1 MKRRVFSSVLVLLAT
16 CLWFLQTGY
25 VVQTRLDRI
34 HTDWDPAR
42 YPIVIRPSIS
52 LAQSLRFEAGSQPL
66 VALREALERWVRV
79 SSLVVL
85 LGEESSRRDAGRDD
99 VNLVTIA
106 DSDVNR
112 NLVGSALG
120 TSVRWTSGARIT
132 ETDVIFNP
140 EQTWSTRETD
150 DFRVKNFLD
159 VGLHELGHSWNL
171 GHSISRAS
179 TLYFRTQGF
188 NWGFNRLAQDDRSG
202 IQTSYPLVGLKEITG
217 NISGRVTRNGDPV
230 FGAFVV
236 AVDESGVLSANAIT
250 LPDGGYRIQNIPP
263 GRYTLYVE
271 PLDGPMTPQ
280 AVRGGI
286 FDAPPSMVTDFPSQ
300 FYQNSREPRVRVA
313 SEVTGVD
320 FEVGRGAIAGPEF
333 VGTSSDA
340 FSASFAT
347 TPAEAL
353 QGSNTHYVVAGQ
365 GVDGLPE
372 EQAIFFLGNHLK
384 TGSLVAQAVS
394 TDGNPVKWYP
404 LTVPSDTPL
413 GEYTAFLQTE
423 QAFGVITGGLRVVPR
438 LRFGLAF
445 AQFAHIPGTA
455 VSKLFLV
462 NVDRDAPTRDTISA
476 RASNGDRR
484 VVRMNPE
491 GVAVGTVLDQELA
504 LQPGGSAAI
513 QTSGGDL
520 FIGSLRTRANGC
532 VGGTV
537 LFQTPFGTTGVG
549 PSIPLFTVVAP
560 IDIRSGQLVN
570 TGLAIT
576 NLNSQPVQIYLG
588 VQNKAGIRQ
597 GHNVITLPGNG
608 QISRFIREERD
619 DESLI
624 SRLPDNLQGT
634 VVVTANREIGV
645 TVIRTAEGVFTTFPA
660 VQGRVRRS
668 SHFAQFVHSGSL
680 RSSLLLVNPS
690 GVASAN
696 VTVQVRQSSGSQAA
710 VTLNREHLANGR
722 KTFVLP
728 PLGSEIL
735 ETHGRAE
742 VIGSVEVSSDV
753 PVGGVVLFSSP
764 KAGTTGVGESF
775 PMSRMVVPVSR
786 ELGMDTGV
794 AVVNTEDRSVKL
806 DLVIRNSRGEIA
818 AGPLTLTLKP
828 REQKA
833 RFPSELGFQL
843 GPSFTGSLWIE
854 ADGLVAATAIRQS
867 PGILTTFPVIGLE
880 KAITPAPR

>member
-1 MKRRVFSSVLVLLAT
+1 MKRRTLSSGLVLLAI
-16 CLWFLQTGY
+16 CLSFLQMGY
-25 VVQTRLDRI
+25 VVQTRSDRS
-34 HTDWDPAR
+34 HTVWDPAR

-85 LGEESSRRDAGRDD
+85 LGEESSRHEAARDD
-99 VNLVTIA
+99 VNLVTIGN
-106 DSDVNR
+106 SRVNR
-112 NLVGSALG
+112 NILAAALA

-140 EQTWSTRETD
+140 ELTWSTRETK
-150 DFRVKNFLD
+150 DFQVKNFLD
-159 VGLHELGHSWNL
+159 VALHELGHSWNL
-171 GHSISRAS
+171 GHSTSRAS
-179 TLYFRTQGF
+179 VLYFRTQGF
-188 NWGFNRLAQDDRSG
+188 NYGFNLLTQDDRSG
-202 IQTSYPLVGLKEITG
+202 IQTSYPPVGLKAITG
-217 NISGRVTRNGDPV
+217 SISGRVTRNGDPV

-236 AVDESGVLSANAIT
+236 AVDEFGVLSANAIT
-250 LPDGGYRIQNIPP
+250 LPDGEYRIQNIPP

-271 PLDGPMTPQ
+271 PLDGPMTPR

-286 FDAPPSMVTDFPSQ
+286 FDAPPSIVTDFPSQ
-300 FYQNSREPRVRVA
+300 FYQNSREPSVKVA
-313 SEVTGVD
+313 SEVSGID
-320 FEVGRGAIAGPEF
+320 FEVGTGVDAAGPEF
-333 VGTSSDA
+333 VGTSVNA

-347 TPAEAL
+347 TPAEAP

-372 EQAIFFLGNHLK
+372 ERSIFFLGHHLE
-384 TGSLVAQAVS
+384 TGFSVAQAIS

-404 LTVPSDTPL
+404 LTVPLETPL
-413 GEYTAFLQTE
+413 GEYTAFLETDQV
-423 QAFGVITGGLRVVPR
+423 FGVITGGLRIVPR
-438 LRFGLAF
+438 LRFGLTF

-455 VSKLFLV
+455 VSELFLV
-462 NVDRDAPTRDTISA
+462 NVDRDAPTRGSITA
-476 RASNGDRR
+476 RASNGARR
-484 VVRMNPE
+484 VVRMHPDAALGTVVDQ
-491 GVAVGTVLDQELA
+491 GVALS
-504 LQPGGSAAI
+504 PGGSAALR
-513 QTSGGDL
+513 TSGGDL
-520 FIGSLRTRANGC
+520 FIGSLRARANGC
-532 VGGTV
+532 IGGTV

-549 PSIPLFTVVAP
+549 PSVPLFTVVAP
-560 IDIRSGQLVN
+560 DIRSGRRVN

-576 NLNSQPVQIYLG
+576 NLDSRPVQIYLG
-588 VQNKAGIRQ
+588 IQNKAGIRRGQ
-597 GHNVITLPGNG
+597 NLMTLPGNG

-619 DESLI
+619 GESLI
-624 SRLPDNLQGT
+624 SGLPNNFQGT

-660 VQGRVRRS
+660 VQARVRRS
-668 SHFAQFVHSGSL
+668 AHFAQFVHAGSL

-690 GVASAN
+690 AVATAD
-696 VTVQVRQSSGSQAA
+696 VTVQVRQSSGSPAA
-710 VTLNREHLANGR
+710 VTLDQQHLANGR
-722 KTFVLP
+722 KTFSLP

-735 ETHGRAE
+735 ETQGHAE

-764 KAGTTGVGESF
+764 EAGTAGVGESF
-775 PMSRMVVPVSR
+775 PMRRMVVPVSR

-794 AVVNTEDRSVKL
+794 AMVNTEDRVVKL
-806 DLVIRNSRGEIA
+806 DLLVRNSRGEIT
-818 AGPLTLTLKP
+818 AGPLTLTLKA

-833 RFPSELGFQL
+833 RFPSELGFRL

-854 ADGLVAATAIRQS
+854 ADGLIAATAIRQA
-867 PGILTTFPVIGLE
+867 PGNLTTFPVIGLE